1 MCLCCCLLFLN
12 IFGVIKLG
20 WDIAEMTGLFL
31 VMSTGAGVLSGHSLT
46 DTCKMFMNGARDIL
60 QGALVMCFARTIA
73 LLMTT
78 SNTLDVFVYGIS
90 KIAGAFPP
98 TLAIVGIFI
107 AGMLLNFPINSG
119 SGQMTAT
126 MPIMS
131 PLADILH
138 VSKQGAVLAT
148 QFGDGWSNTIY
159 PTNASY
165 MATMAVAKVNWVDW
179 LKFQFPLHCIWTVV
193 SVIMLIIAQTINIGP
208 F

>member
-1 MCLCCCLLFLN
+1 
-12 IFGVIKLG
+12 
-20 WDIAEMTGLFL
+20 
-31 VMSTGAGVLSGHSLT
+31 
-46 DTCKMFMNGARDIL
+46 
-60 QGALVMCFARTIA
+60 MCFARTIA

-165 MATMAVAKVNWVDW
+165 MATMAVAK
-179 LKFQFPLHCIWTVV
+179 
-193 SVIMLIIAQTINIGP
+193 
-208 F
+208 

>member
-1 MCLCCCLLFLN
+1 MIYFFFN

>member
-1 MCLCCCLLFLN
+1 MASDFFFFN

>member
-1 MCLCCCLLFLN
+1 MRRKIRKNPILSATYEEDEIRRKEEYADDSESTLSAKNKVVCVYVVVCFFFN

-90 KIAGAFPP
+90 KIAALF
-98 TLAIVGIFI
+98 
-107 AGMLLNFPINSG
+107 LLLWLLWVSLLPACCLISR
-119 SGQMTAT
+119 STAV
-126 MPIMS
+126 P
-131 PLADILH
+131 AR
-138 VSKQGAVLAT
+138 
-148 QFGDGWSNTIY
+148 
-159 PTNASY
+159 
-165 MATMAVAKVNWVDW
+165 
-179 LKFQFPLHCIWTVV
+179 
-193 SVIMLIIAQTINIGP
+193 
-208 F
+208 

>member
-1 MCLCCCLLFLN
+1 M
-12 IFGVIKLG
+12 IKLG

-60 QGALVMCFARTIA
+60 QGALLCVFARTIA

-126 MPIMS
+126 CLS
-131 PLADILH
+131 CLH
-138 VSKQGAVLAT
+138 WQISFMFPSMGAVLAT

>member
-1 MCLCCCLLFLN
+1 M
-12 IFGVIKLG
+12 IKLG

-179 LKFQFPLHCIWTVV
+179 LKFQLC
-193 SVIMLIIAQTINIGP
+193 AQLRVCSQAGGNPVYPRFSQPDNSESWDDVGNGI
-208 F
+208 

>member
-1 MCLCCCLLFLN
+1 MLLSAFFFN

>member
-1 MCLCCCLLFLN
+1 
-12 IFGVIKLG
+12 
-20 WDIAEMTGLFL
+20 MTGLFL

-179 LKFQFPLHCIWTVV
+179 LKFQFPLHCIW
-193 SVIMLIIAQTINIGP
+193 ML
-208 F
+208 

>member
-1 MCLCCCLLFLN
+1 
-12 IFGVIKLG
+12 VIKLG

>member
-1 MCLCCCLLFLN
+1 MQ
-12 IFGVIKLG
+12 
-20 WDIAEMTGLFL
+20 
-31 VMSTGAGVLSGHSLT
+31 
-46 DTCKMFMNGARDIL
+46 KMR
-60 QGALVMCFARTIA
+60 
-73 LLMTT
+73 
-78 SNTLDVFVYGIS
+78 S
-90 KIAGAFPP
+90 
-98 TLAIVGIFI
+98 

-159 PTNASY
+159 PINASY

-179 LKFQFPLHCIWTVV
+179 LKFQFPLHAIWAAV
-193 SVIMLIIAQTINIGP
+193 SIIMLVIAQTINIGP

>member
-1 MCLCCCLLFLN
+1 
-12 IFGVIKLG
+12 
-20 WDIAEMTGLFL
+20 MTGLFL

-107 AGMLLNFPINSG
+107 AGMPDQQRFRPDDSYH
-119 SGQMTAT
+119 AY
-126 MPIMS
+126 
-131 PLADILH
+131 H
-138 VSKQGAVLAT
+138 VSTGR
-148 QFGDGWSNTIY
+148 Y
-159 PTNASY
+159 PSC
-165 MATMAVAKVNWVDW
+165 
-179 LKFQFPLHCIWTVV
+179 FQAGRCPCHTVW
-193 SVIMLIIAQTINIGP
+193 
-208 F
+208 

>member
-1 MCLCCCLLFLN
+1 
-12 IFGVIKLG
+12 
-20 WDIAEMTGLFL
+20 
-31 VMSTGAGVLSGHSLT
+31 
-46 DTCKMFMNGARDIL
+46 
-60 QGALVMCFARTIA
+60 MCFARTIA

-131 PLADILH
+131 PL
-138 VSKQGAVLAT
+138 
-148 QFGDGWSNTIY
+148 
-159 PTNASY
+159 
-165 MATMAVAKVNWVDW
+165 
-179 LKFQFPLHCIWTVV
+179 HCIWTVV

>member
-1 MCLCCCLLFLN
+1 MQY
-12 IFGVIKLG
+12 
-20 WDIAEMTGLFL
+20 A
-31 VMSTGAGVLSGHSLT
+31 
-46 DTCKMFMNGARDIL
+46 
-60 QGALVMCFARTIA
+60 
-73 LLMTT
+73 

>member
-1 MCLCCCLLFLN
+1 
-12 IFGVIKLG
+12 
-20 WDIAEMTGLFL
+20 
-31 VMSTGAGVLSGHSLT
+31 
-46 DTCKMFMNGARDIL
+46 
-60 QGALVMCFARTIA
+60 MCFARTIA

-138 VSKQGAVLAT
+138 VPSRALSLPHSLVMAGPILFILPMLLTWQRWQLQSKLGRLAEISVST
-148 QFGDGWSNTIY
+148 ALYLDCCKCHY
-159 PTNASY
+159 A
-165 MATMAVAKVNWVDW
+165 D
-179 LKFQFPLHCIWTVV
+179 HCPD
-193 SVIMLIIAQTINIGP
+193 N
-208 F
+208 

>member
-1 MCLCCCLLFLN
+1 
-12 IFGVIKLG
+12 
-20 WDIAEMTGLFL
+20 MTGLFL

-90 KIAGAFPP
+90 KI
-98 TLAIVGIFI
+98 VGIFI

-131 PLADILH
+131 PLANILH

>member
-1 MCLCCCLLFLN
+1 MNSSADSVTDDDKQAMLF
-12 IFGVIKLG
+12 FR
-20 WDIAEMTGLFL
+20 LFL

>member
-1 MCLCCCLLFLN
+1 M
-12 IFGVIKLG
+12 IKLG

-78 SNTLDVFVYGIS
+78 SNTLDLFVYGIS

>member
-1 MCLCCCLLFLN
+1 MLC
-12 IFGVIKLG
+12 
-20 WDIAEMTGLFL
+20 
-31 VMSTGAGVLSGHSLT
+31 VLHVP
-46 DTCKMFMNGARDIL
+46 F
-60 QGALVMCFARTIA
+60 A

-138 VSKQGAVLAT
+138 VSKQSAVLAT

>member
-1 MCLCCCLLFLN
+1 M
-12 IFGVIKLG
+12 IKLG

>member
-1 MCLCCCLLFLN
+1 MHKILIYFFFN

>member
-1 MCLCCCLLFLN
+1 MTQNATLSAKNKVVCVYVVVCFFFN

-98 TLAIVGIFI
+98 TLAIVGIFMPACCLI
-107 AGMLLNFPINSG
+107 SR
-119 SGQMTAT
+119 STAV
-126 MPIMS
+126 P
-131 PLADILH
+131 ADDSYHAYH
-138 VSKQGAVLAT
+138 VSTGR
-148 QFGDGWSNTIY
+148 Y
-159 PTNASY
+159 PSC
-165 MATMAVAKVNWVDW
+165 
-179 LKFQFPLHCIWTVV
+179 FQAGRCPCHTVW
-193 SVIMLIIAQTINIGP
+193 
-208 F
+208 

>member
-1 MCLCCCLLFLN
+1 MIYFFFN

-98 TLAIVGIFI
+98 TLAIVGIF
-107 AGMLLNFPINSG
+107 
-119 SGQMTAT
+119 
-126 MPIMS
+126 
-131 PLADILH
+131 
-138 VSKQGAVLAT
+138 
-148 QFGDGWSNTIY
+148 NTIY

>member
-1 MCLCCCLLFLN
+1 
-12 IFGVIKLG
+12 
-20 WDIAEMTGLFL
+20 
-31 VMSTGAGVLSGHSLT
+31 
-46 DTCKMFMNGARDIL
+46 MFCTYHCPSYDNR
-60 QGALVMCFARTIA
+60 
-73 LLMTT
+73 
-78 SNTLDVFVYGIS
+78 NTLDVFVYGIS

-131 PLADILH
+131 LLADILH